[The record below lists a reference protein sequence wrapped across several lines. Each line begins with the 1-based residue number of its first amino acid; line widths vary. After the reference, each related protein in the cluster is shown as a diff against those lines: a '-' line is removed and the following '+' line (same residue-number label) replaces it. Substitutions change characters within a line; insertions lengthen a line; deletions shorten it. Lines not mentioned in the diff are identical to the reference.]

1 MLLKDKVIVVTGGTH
16 GIGRGIVMGCVAE
29 GATVIFSGRD
39 ENAARAVIDAVEAAE
54 AAARIAAGATA
65 GATGST
71 TGGKAY
77 FHRADLTD
85 AEACFELIDA
95 AATRFGRLDGL
106 VNNAG
111 IFPSGTLLDT
121 PVETLDRVLSVN
133 VRAAFL
139 LCQRAIPHMLKN
151 GGSIVNIG
159 STHAETGSP
168 SIAAYAVSK
177 GALRTLTRHI
187 AYNYASVGIRA
198 NWITVGWVLT
208 EGDYA
213 SQRERGLN
221 DAQIRSNA
229 KKSIPSG
236 RYQEASEISDAAVFL
251 LSDKSLSHTD
261 TDMRVTGGF
270 VPTFGAPKI
279 P

>member
-1 MLLKDKVIVVTGGTH
+1 MLLKDKVIVITGGTH
-16 GIGRGIVMGCVAE
+16 GIGRGIVIGCAAE
-29 GATVIFSGRD
+29 GANVVFSGRD
-39 ENAARAVIDAVEAAE
+39 ESAAREVVDE
-54 AAARIAAGATA
+54 
-65 GATGST
+65 
-71 TGGKAY
+71 TGGKAC
-77 FHRADLTD
+77 FHRADLTEAD
-85 AEACFELIDA
+85 ACFRLIDA
-95 AATRFGRLDGL
+95 GAERFGHLDGL

-111 IFPSGTLLDT
+111 IFPPGTLLNT

-139 LCQRAIPHMLKN
+139 LCQRAIPRMLKN

-159 STHAETGSP
+159 STHAEAGSP

-187 AYNYASVGIRA
+187 AYNYASAGIRA

-213 SQRERGLN
+213 AQRGRGLN
-221 DAQIRSNA
+221 DEQIQANA
-229 KKSIPSG
+229 KKGIQAG
-236 RYQEASEISDAAVFL
+236 RYQEASEMSDAAVFL

-261 TDMRVTGGF
+261 TEMRVTGGF
-270 VPTFGAPKI
+270 LPSFNLPAGI
-279 P
+279 I